1 MESLASYLCNQCLQ
15 RKIIKPEKQEIYRV
29 GFELIIADIIN
40 FSLIF
45 ICGILTKSFLYSCV
59 YSLLLWFVR
68 RFSGGFHAKTYGVC
82 RVVTVGTYLLVFLVN
97 KFIIEHW
104 LIYAL
109 ICDAISIMTMII
121 FTPIRH
127 PNKEL
132 TLSEIKANRFFAIL
146 TTILF
151 SLLSILLIIFNLK
164 IGLVISLTLLAIT
177 VLMYIG
183 LFVNRRE
190 GNGNENSK

>member
-109 ICDAISIMTMII
+109 ICDAISIVTMII
-121 FTPIRH
+121 FAPIRH

-177 VLMYIG
+177 VLMYVG

-190 GNGNENSK
+190 GNGNENNE